1 MEIKAKVQQIKTSV
15 KVKFLSAIFLD
26 VFPRAKYNY
35 LKAGFKEFD
44 KDLAILLTW
53 FDNPEGKQ
61 VPSKAVD
68 EIWHSMILYTQ
79 KYGDFC
85 KTHYSLFTI
94 FQEISFV
101 TVKLQEM
108 IAKPTVDQEEK
119 LKTVFVKHQTVKQ
132 HVMVVLDVK
141 GKYND

>member
-85 KTHYSLFTI
+85 KTHYGKFI
-94 FQEISFV
+94 HHIPGDKFCHCEAAGNDCEADCGPGGKVKNSFCEAPDCEATCDGGPGCERKV
-101 TVKLQEM
+101 
-108 IAKPTVDQEEK
+108 
-119 LKTVFVKHQTVKQ
+119 
-132 HVMVVLDVK
+132 
-141 GKYND
+141 